1 VLLSYWVMVSVV
13 MLVMLSVVL
22 NVVMLSIAPNVVM
35 LSVPEKFYLK
45 SYFLGLK

>member
-1 VLLSYWVMVSVV
+1 

-22 NVVMLSIAPNVVM
+22 NVVMLSIVPNVVM